1 MARIL
6 IIDDDMDS
14 RALMKE
20 RLEYVGHE
28 TEEAEDGLTGI
39 KKIASYKPEV
49 ILLDLI
55 MPNADGYDVLKA
67 MHTDADTGML
77 QIRAIV
83 LSGQDDFEA
92 VATALRLG
100 ACDYLDKPCSFDE
113 LLNAVHTATMRAAD
127 QAPPAP
133 ATNYQLSR

>member
-28 TEEAEDGLTGI
+28 TEEAEDGLIGI
-39 KKIASYKPEV
+39 EKVASYKPDV

-55 MPNADGYDVLKA
+55 MPNADGYDVLRA
-67 MHTDADTGML
+67 LQADAGTR
-77 QIRAIV
+77 QIPAIV
-83 LSGQDDFEA
+83 LSGQDQFEA
-92 VATALRLG
+92 LAAALRLG
-100 ACDYLDKPCSFDE
+100 ASDYLDKPCSFED
-113 LLNAVHTATMRAAD
+113 LLNAVHTASMRPAEK
-127 QAPPAP
+127 APPPP
-133 ATNYQLSR
+133 AANYQVAR

>member
-6 IIDDDMDS
+6 IIDDDRDS

-28 TEEAEDGLTGI
+28 TEEAEDGLIGI
-39 KKIASYKPEV
+39 EKVASYTPDV

-67 MHTDADTGML
+67 LQANAGTL
-77 QIRAIV
+77 QIPAIV
-83 LSGQDDFEA
+83 LSGQDQFEA
-92 VATALRLG
+92 LADALRLG
-100 ACDYLDKPCSFDE
+100 ASDYLDKPCSFED
-113 LLNAVHTATMRAAD
+113 LLNAVHTATMRPAV
-127 QAPPAP
+127 QAPPSP
-133 ATNYQLSR
+133 AANYHLVG